1 MEPELDG
8 AVGLSGTAGA
18 GNSGMAPKSAN
29 SHISFGGFGA
39 GLNPPAL
46 NHNLSGGPR
55 PQPPADPYMQQ
66 YLMAAT
72 NHSAYPSGAANQHV
86 VYPSSSLQP
95 VASEDERAYAKYGQS
110 NINPS
115 GGHINLMRTQSSGP
129 PRTGNAAQGSAPPS
143 NRRPQSALDRVP
155 HSASTGVNT
164 GYFQQPQQGGG
175 DIAGGPP
182 GPAGISPGM
191 YSAELRA
198 LMGSTAY
205 NRPVSAPQNH
215 HINAE
220 NIAAYQ
226 EATQRMKEK
235 DERTKSTKEL
245 LESVYKSAPYNPGNG
260 PPRTGSSAALLATT
274 AAPPVDVKYILNPSN
289 SGNIGAAGGGGRP
302 GSAKWGA
309 TTGPAMSA
317 VDRALS
323 IGKGTAAYLPS
334 NRGGDH
340 HAPATGP
347 PPRERARSAARRD
360 RGSSQQQQQDAG
372 RTLPLDNHVKQARL
386 SEMFDEG
393 ILDKLDSAIGLP
405 KR

>member
-18 GNSGMAPKSAN
+18 GNSGMAPKNAN

-46 NHNLSGGPR
+46 SHNLTGQPR

-66 YLMAAT
+66 YLMAAH
-72 NHSAYPSGAANQHV
+72 NHSAYPSAGANQHV

-95 VASEDERAYAKYGQS
+95 VASEDDRAYAKYGQS
-110 NINPS
+110 NMNP
-115 GGHINLMRTQSSGP
+115 GANNNHLMRTQSSGP
-129 PRTGNAAQGSAPPS
+129 TRTGIAPQGAAPPS
-143 NRRPQSALDRVP
+143 NRRPQSALDRP
-155 HSASTGVNT
+155 PPSANIGAGTS
-164 GYFQQPQQGGG
+164 YFLQPQQGGG
-175 DIAGGPP
+175 DAGGPP

-191 YSAELRA
+191 YTAELRA
-198 LMGSTAY
+198 LMGSAAY
-205 NRPVSAPQNH
+205 NRPVSAPQKH
-215 HINAE
+215 HVNAE
-220 NIAAYQ
+220 NLTAYQ

-245 LESVYKSAPYNPGNG
+245 LESVYKTAPYNPGNG

-274 AAPPVDVKYILNPSN
+274 TAPPVDAKYILNPSN
-289 SGNIGAAGGGGRP
+289 SGNIGGTGGGGGRP

-309 TTGPAMSA
+309 TSGPPMSA

-340 HAPATGP
+340 HAPTSGA

-360 RGSSQQQQQDAG
+360 RGTTQQQQDAG

-393 ILDKLDSAIGLP
+393 ILDKLDSAIGLS